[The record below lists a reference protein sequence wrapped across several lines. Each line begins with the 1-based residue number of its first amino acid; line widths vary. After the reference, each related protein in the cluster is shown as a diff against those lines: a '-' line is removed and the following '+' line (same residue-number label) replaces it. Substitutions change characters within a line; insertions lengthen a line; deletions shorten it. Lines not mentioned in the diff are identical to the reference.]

1 MVGEGLRGA
10 GARER
15 FPELPV
21 LFTSGYSENKDS

>member
-1 MVGEGLRGA
+1 MVGEGLTGEGRA
-10 GARER
+10 ER